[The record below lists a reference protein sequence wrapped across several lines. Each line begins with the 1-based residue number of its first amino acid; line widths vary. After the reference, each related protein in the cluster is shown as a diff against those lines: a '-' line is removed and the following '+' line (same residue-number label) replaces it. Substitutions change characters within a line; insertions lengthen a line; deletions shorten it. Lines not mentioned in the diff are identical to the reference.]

1 MAAPLFATRRNRAA
15 ALWSVAILTGLTA
28 IAGSVAV
35 ACPFCS
41 AVQQTLRQE
50 MAAMDAVVIAQ
61 AIPGSERDEETGEVS
76 LRIVRILKGES
87 FLKLGSTVRSVYYGN
102 VEPGRRFMLSGVEPS
117 EVMWSSPLPVDER
130 AEEYLANIMLLP
142 EDEVERLRFYQQYLQ
157 DESTMLARDAYD
169 EFAITPY
176 PIVSSLKDEM
186 NHDQLVQWIK
196 DPEMPADR
204 RRLYL
209 VMLGICGTEKDVP
222 MLEAMLR
229 STQKSD
235 RTGLDSLIACYLTLA
250 KDDGLKTV
258 DELFL
263 ANKQAPYADT
273 YAAIMAIRFH
283 GTETDKIPRASLVK
297 SLHQVLER
305 SDLADLVIPDLA
317 RWADWTVIDRLVEL
331 YRVADADNNWVRVP
345 VVNYMRAC
353 PLPEATAA
361 MEKLKEIDPEAVKR
375 ANTFFAAPVPP
386 AEKTPTTSS
395 MEPADSK
402 FGRIARLTATESMI
416 DGTGEDGSGSLVA
429 MNAGVL
435 NPLAA
440 APAIDGVSPLP
451 NRMGLLSVLGI
462 VASTLMIFAYLV
474 ISGGPQPRVEMVRNE
489 VRR

>member
-1 MAAPLFATRRNRAA
+1 MLVQKSKRTAMLCFAVLTSVVLVAAPVV
-15 ALWSVAILTGLTA
+15 W
-28 IAGSVAV
+28 

-61 AIPGSERDEETGEVS
+61 ALPNTERDEESGEVP
-76 LRIVRILKGES
+76 LRIVRVLKGEA
-87 FLKLGSTVRSVYYGN
+87 FVKVGTMVRTVYYGS

-117 EVMWSSPLPVDER
+117 ELMWSSPLPVDER
-130 AEEYLANIMLLP
+130 SEEYLAEVLKLP
-142 EDEVERLRFYQQYLQ
+142 EDELERLRFFQRYLQ

-176 PIVSSLKDEM
+176 PVVSQLKDEM
-186 NHDQLVQWIK
+186 NHDQLVEWIK

-222 MLEAMLR
+222 MLEEMLR

-250 KDDGLKTV
+250 GKEGLPTV

-283 GTETDKIPRASLVK
+283 GTETDKIPRAALVK
-297 SLHQVLER
+297 SLHHVLDR
-305 SDLADLVIPDLA
+305 PDLADLVIPDLA
-317 RWADWTVIDRLVEL
+317 RWADWTVIDRLVDL
-331 YRVADADNNWVRVP
+331 YKAAEADNNWVRVP

-353 PLPEATAA
+353 PLPEATKA
-361 MEKLKEIDPEAVKR
+361 METLKEIDPEAVKR

-386 AEKTPTTSS
+386 SEKTPSTSS
-395 MEPADSK
+395 LPAEIEK
-402 FGRIARLTATESMI
+402 VGRIAQRPG
-416 DGTGEDGSGSLVA
+416 DVSGLS
-429 MNAGVL
+429 G
-435 NPLAA
+435 PLAA
-440 APAIDGVSPLP
+440 AVPAMTSLRGTSVAATSSAGMMIP
-451 NRMGLLSVLGI
+451 NRFWLVTVLGT
-462 VASTLMIFAYLV
+462 VVSTLMIIGYLV
-474 ISGGPQPRVEMVRNE
+474 ISGGPQPRVQVVRNE
-489 VRR
+489 ARR